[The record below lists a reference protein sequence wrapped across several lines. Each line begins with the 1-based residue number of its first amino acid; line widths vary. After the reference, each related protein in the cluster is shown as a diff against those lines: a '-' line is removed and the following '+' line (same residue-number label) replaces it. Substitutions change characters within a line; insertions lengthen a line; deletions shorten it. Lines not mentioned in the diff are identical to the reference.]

1 MFGEIDALLITRLD
15 INLHDSVAI
24 KDVAKPVRP
33 CVIHHISG
41 IGCPDIVVCK
51 NTAIVVLGDNPNL
64 SGHPLPLAEF
74 RQLKPFTVLTLVGK
88 LVHGFPH
95 ICNLLGRRIP
105 VQGFTAEVSE
115 VCKVANGCRLVHRCN
130 I

>member
-1 MFGEIDALLITRLD
+1 MFGEIDALLLTRLD
-15 INLHDSVAI
+15 INLHDSGAI

-33 CVIHHISG
+33 CVVHQISR
-41 IGCPDIVVCK
+41 IRCPDIVVCK
-51 NTAIVVLGDNPNL
+51 NTAIVVLCDNPKL

-74 RQLKPFTVLTLVGK
+74 RQFKPFTVFTLVRK
-88 LVHGFPH
+88 LIHGLTH

-105 VQGFTAEVSE
+105 VQGFTAEVRE

>member
-1 MFGEIDALLITRLD
+1 MFGEVNALLITRLD
-15 INLHDSVAI
+15 INLHDSGAI

-51 NTAIVVLGDNPNL
+51 NTAIVVLCDNPNL

-74 RQLKPFTVLTLVGK
+74 RQLVALTVFALVGQ
-88 LVHGFPH
+88 LVHSLADIG
-95 ICNLLGRRIP
+95 NLLRCRIP
-105 VQGFTAEVSE
+105 VQCFSTQISK
-115 VCKVANGCRLVHRCN
+115 VCQVAHGSGLVHGCN